1 MTNWDFLSLLTSN
14 IQSFICSFVSSFCIY
29 YYCFRNVIHSIL
41 DPLFWS
47 LLGSC
52 FGFSVV
58 SFLFL
63 LDQIS
68 IYYYS
73 SYLLTQFSFIIFLLI
88 GMKHRISIIN
98 PVIII
103 NKSYFLYCFFFISL
117 FVDIFCQTL
126 TLYLRG
132 IPILMESRLETFS
145 GGTGYGLFSRFLD
158 ISRCFTLYFVF
169 YFWFFHKF
177 RRILKVYIIYLFLVL
192 VASGSKSSV
201 LSIGVLYFCYVF
213 SNRITNGL
221 KGLSRITKLLIPISI
236 LGALLMLY
244 IRLGSFT
251 TSIIELL
258 ARFVFYGD
266 IYWQAYPNDFLSV
279 LNDSSPFKALFSDF
293 LGSFRLIDWA
303 NLPTPI
309 GIDLYKSVHSVDLMT
324 GPNARHNVFGLLYFG
339 YAGSCLFSAVIGL
352 CTGFFRQL
360 CLSFSGHSHI
370 IKALAVILY
379 IKMIAL
385 ETDPTLAVTG
395 LVSILMV
402 FPILLFLSF
411 CVFMLFDKSGLWEYQ

>member
-1 MTNWDFLSLLTSN
+1 
-14 IQSFICSFVSSFCIY
+14 
-29 YYCFRNVIHSIL
+29 
-41 DPLFWS
+41 
-47 LLGSC
+47 
-52 FGFSVV
+52 
-58 SFLFL
+58 
-63 LDQIS
+63 
-68 IYYYS
+68 
-73 SYLLTQFSFIIFLLI
+73 
-88 GMKHRISIIN
+88 
-98 PVIII
+98 
-103 NKSYFLYCFFFISL
+103 
-117 FVDIFCQTL
+117 
-126 TLYLRG
+126 
-132 IPILMESRLETFS
+132 
-145 GGTGYGLFSRFLD
+145 
-158 ISRCFTLYFVF
+158 
-169 YFWFFHKF
+169 
-177 RRILKVYIIYLFLVL
+177 
-192 VASGSKSSV
+192 
-201 LSIGVLYFCYVF
+201 
-213 SNRITNGL
+213 
-221 KGLSRITKLLIPISI
+221 
-236 LGALLMLY
+236 MLY

-266 IYWQAYPNDFLSV
+266 IYWQAYPNDLLSV

-352 CTGFFRQL
+352 CTGIFRQL
-360 CLSFSGHSHI
+360 CLAFSGHSHI

-395 LVSILMV
+395 LVSILIV